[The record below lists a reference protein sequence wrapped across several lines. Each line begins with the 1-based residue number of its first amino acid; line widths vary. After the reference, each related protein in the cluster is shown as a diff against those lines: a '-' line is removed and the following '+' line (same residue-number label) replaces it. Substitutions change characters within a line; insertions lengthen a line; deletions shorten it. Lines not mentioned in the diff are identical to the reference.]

1 MSNRLPADSHT
12 ARRLEHA
19 TPGHLHHTTRRTFIG
34 PIPEGWLKS
43 HRKSWYR
50 GYIRSGSSR
59 APTFTAAHAVSAGD
73 EPDAEAQA
81 SGAATGLLEV
91 PPRPSRHSG
100 ETRNTQE
107 ESTTG
112 DQTTSTTSLLHSH
125 REDTPEADARRESH
139 EQTIPE
145 DAPTSPAQHDGGN
158 QSRPTDRIDR
168 ATSHGLHPRV
178 RFTEATRIQL
188 RERAQRLASKG
199 GNFRSSKAKPGELL
213 KMDKM
218 LVRIDF
224 TQQSIG
230 VDFDEKLSQ
239 GVETKSL
246 DKWREFMVVCREREG
261 GGGVLQFYQTRVI
274 ANMAD
279 KTKKKP
285 KVEIDILPGGRG
297 GRVNMFSSLDKTLCV
312 WTTEMGKT
320 RVYYL
325 RPPSGATSVEWFTFL
340 QTMLGQK
347 RAQWLQV
354 NVPDLNVSLKLDDP
368 FQALETAKKLN
379 EAAAGNDEALAQAMN
394 EERGAAGA
402 IVTRCVDM
410 LKQTPEWC
418 DILNVWAEKERIGLA
433 WKRYDR
439 LEWVHG
445 AVEQRMYGTIA
456 MQKTHDLELRPKN
469 HYPQTAK
476 DHGEKVELG
485 EPPPVEGF
493 LIRLTSQRGQSKRFG
508 KVLFKRLY
516 FTTQNQYIIFVRPAR
531 ATPPPPPKLDVQ
543 GKDNLPS
550 TKQLVEDVPLL
561 YDVEPYP
568 LNKDGNVSWLDPE
581 SVGPAADV
589 TAHDA
594 DATKEAERNTNM
606 LLGCDGFINMSD
618 ITHVR
623 KMQRGAHEVDED
635 LDSGTDVDFH
645 QSVRDRPGA
654 DGKTSELDDDRTFE
668 LLLKNGLVIRLQAY
682 SKKTKNE
689 WITRLRALVKYWH
702 HRAKEDVNLYKTV
715 REQNLQA
722 LQIDERAE
730 AAVGSFAY
738 KWEVQQ
744 SYASPTMYN
753 LCGIASCRP
762 IHLSGQ
768 LFRKPRRHTTFT
780 RCHVVLSAGHLLI
793 FQDTLRKRTG
803 TKLVHIHH
811 ERIGSIDLAGS
822 YLYSGLL
829 TENDLLY
836 QNQTFDSNQP
846 GHHAL
851 PRIYLE
857 DQWTSTDE
865 DAMTTFVIWHAKSK
879 SWFRSSHFVD
889 DVRTAERQNSHVG
902 SNFGLP
908 GHTSNAGNVE
918 QQHEVEQGARDK
930 TKTRLERVSKLG
942 TTGRSV
948 VFKAR
953 SRAERDH
960 WVLGIQ
966 VEIERLAALAAER
979 GDEGVRLVDGEGNA
993 KK

>member
-1 MSNRLPADSHT
+1 MSSRLPADSHT

-19 TPGHLHHTTRRTFIG
+19 TPQHLHQTTRRTFIG

-59 APTFTAAHAVSAGD
+59 APTFTAAHGIAADDQTNAQPHTPSAG
-73 EPDAEAQA
+73 
-81 SGAATGLLEV
+81 GGLLEV
-91 PPRPSRHSG
+91 PPRASSHSG
-100 ETRNTQE
+100 ETRNTHE
-107 ESTTG
+107 ASTTG
-112 DQTTSTTSLLHSH
+112 DQTTSTTSLLHSQREGTSVADTH
-125 REDTPEADARRESH
+125 EDTTH
-139 EQTIPE
+139 E
-145 DAPTSPAQHDGGN
+145 DASSSPAHHDGAAHA
-158 QSRPTDRIDR
+158 RPTDMIDR
-168 ATSHGLHPRV
+168 ATSNVLHPRV
-178 RFTEATRIQL
+178 RFSDATRLQL
-188 RERAQRLASKG
+188 RERAQRLAAKG
-199 GNFRSSKAKPGELL
+199 GTFRSSKAKPGELL

-218 LVRIDF
+218 LVRIDI

-230 VDFDEKLSQ
+230 ADFDERISQ
-239 GVETKSL
+239 GVESKSL
-246 DKWREFMVVCREREG
+246 DKWREFMVVCRKREG

-274 ANMAD
+274 ASMAD

-285 KVEIDILPGGRG
+285 KVEIDILPGGG
-297 GRVNMFSSLDKTLCV
+297 SGKVNMFSSLDKTLCI
-312 WTTEMGKT
+312 WTTELGKT
-320 RVYYL
+320 RIYYL

-340 QTMLGQK
+340 QTILGRK
-347 RAQWLQV
+347 RAQMLQV

-368 FQALETAKKLN
+368 FKALASSKTLN
-379 EAAAGNDEALAQAMN
+379 EAAEGNEDALLQAMS

-402 IVTRCVDM
+402 IVTRCIDM
-410 LKQTPEWC
+410 LKQTPEWD

-445 AVEQRMYGTIA
+445 AVKQRMYGTIA
-456 MQKTHDLELRPKN
+456 MQKTHDLELRPKD
-469 HYPQTAK
+469 HYPQHARSR
-476 DHGEKVELG
+476 GEQDELE
-485 EPPPVEGF
+485 EPMPVEGF

-516 FTTQNQYIIFVRPAR
+516 FTTQNQYIVFLRPAR
-531 ATPPPPPKLDVQ
+531 ASPPPPPKMKVQ
-543 GKDNLPS
+543 ANGNVPS
-550 TKQLVEDVPLL
+550 SKQLTEDVPLT
-561 YDVEPYP
+561 YDIEPYP
-568 LNKDGNVSWLDPE
+568 LDANGNVSWLDNPGLE
-581 SVGPAADV
+581 PTGTAAG
-589 TAHDA
+589 HDEE
-594 DATKEAERNTNM
+594 ATQEAERNRNM

-618 ITHVR
+618 IRQVR
-623 KMQRGAHEVDED
+623 KMQRGAHPVDED
-635 LDSGTDVDFH
+635 LEAGPDVDFH
-645 QSVRDRPGA
+645 QHLNDRPGA
-654 DGKTSELDDDRTFE
+654 DGTTTEVDDDRVFE
-668 LLLKNGLVIRLQAY
+668 LLLKNGLIIRLQAY
-682 SKKTKNE
+682 NKEAKEE
-689 WITRLRALVKYWH
+689 WITRLQALVKYWH
-702 HRAKEDVNLYKTV
+702 LRAKEDMNLYKTV

-730 AAVGSFAY
+730 ATVGSFAY
-738 KWEVQQ
+738 KWEVQK

-803 TKLVHIHH
+803 AKLVHIHH
-811 ERIGSIDLAGS
+811 ERIGSIDLKGC

-857 DQWTSTDE
+857 DQWTSADE

-889 DVRTAERQNSHVG
+889 DVRTAERQNS
-902 SNFGLP
+902 NR
-908 GHTSNAGNVE
+908 VE
-918 QQHEVEQGARDK
+918 EGGGEGGDGAVAQGRRDRTK
-930 TKTRLERVSKLG
+930 TKLERVSKLG

-960 WVLGIQ
+960 WVLAIQ
-966 VEIERLAALAAER
+966 VEIERLAALATER
-979 GDEGVRLVDGEGNA
+979 GEDGVRLVDGGAEAG
-993 KK
+993 K